1 MYSVIIL
8 DDNKAT
14 ARQIEQ
20 TVPWAELNCNVLCV
34 LHDGA
39 SGKTAIEQLLP
50 DLIITDIEMPGLS
63 GIEMLDLTKKL
74 IPDSQIIFVSAY
86 ETFEYARMAMR
97 LQACEYLVKPF
108 TRATLR
114 AAIEE
119 AIGRL
124 AKKSEGGDTDYS
136 SCSPVMQSILE
147 YINSAVYG
155 QISLEMVAAHFQM
168 SPSKLG
174 RLMKK
179 ELDMGFF
186 DFITKKRMERAKQLL
201 SLPNMRVGDVAE
213 RVGYGDYITFYKA
226 FMRAEGISPTD
237 YRNTMKQDKEPNHED

>member
-39 SGKTAIEQLLP
+39 SGKAAIEQLLP
-50 DLIITDIEMPGLS
+50 DLIITDIEMPGLP

-124 AKKSEGGDTDYS
+124 AKKSEGGDADYS

-237 YRNTMKQDKEPNHED
+237 YRNTMKQDKELNHED

>member
-74 IPDSQIIFVSAY
+74 IPTV
-86 ETFEYARMAMR
+86 R
-97 LQACEYLVKPF
+97 LF
-108 TRATLR
+108 
-114 AAIEE
+114 
-119 AIGRL
+119 
-124 AKKSEGGDTDYS
+124 S
-136 SCSPVMQSILE
+136 SP
-147 YINSAVYG
+147 
-155 QISLEMVAAHFQM
+155 
-168 SPSKLG
+168 
-174 RLMKK
+174 LMKP
-179 ELDMGFF
+179 LNMPAWPCGF
-186 DFITKKRMERAKQLL
+186 RH
-201 SLPNMRVGDVAE
+201 V
-213 RVGYGDYITFYKA
+213 
-226 FMRAEGISPTD
+226 
-237 YRNTMKQDKEPNHED
+237 NTL

>member
-39 SGKTAIEQLLP
+39 SGKAAIEQLLP

-179 ELDMGFF
+179 SWIWAFL
-186 DFITKKRMERAKQLL
+186 T
-201 SLPNMRVGDVAE
+201 SLRKSEWSAP
-213 RVGYGDYITFYKA
+213 
-226 FMRAEGISPTD
+226 SSCCP
-237 YRNTMKQDKEPNHED
+237 YRICVSAMWQSG